1 MVLGWNLVSRLAV
14 TGIFAAALAGC
25 ASTALQPGKSVLD
38 VQDARN
44 SAALN
49 NLQPQAAFPP
59 HPSGFDW
66 ATQSL
71 RATGQGTA
79 SEGMPAA
86 QRDVAARASATAHAK
101 ANLKEQVKALPVGTD
116 QTVGSIMNSYITIR
130 VAIEQEIA
138 GAKVIGTSPSPTGPV
153 EAEVEMPMQKIATIL
168 QQHQITPHQELPA
181 MGETAANVSD
191 II

>member
-14 TGIFAAALAGC
+14 TGIFAVSLAGC

-49 NLQPQAAFPP
+49 NLQSQTAFPA

-66 ATQSL
+66 ATQTL

-79 SEGMPAA
+79 AEGMPAA
-86 QRDVAARASATAHAK
+86 QRDVAAQASATAHAK
-101 ANLKEQVKALPVGTD
+101 ANLKEQVRALPVGTD
-116 QTVGSIMNSYITIR
+116 QTVGSIMNSYITLR

-138 GAKVIGTSPSPTGPV
+138 SAKVIGTRPSFSGTT
-153 EAEVEMPMQKIATIL
+153 EAEVEMPMQQIATIL
-168 QQHQITPHQELPA
+168 QKHQITTDQELPST
-181 MGETAANVSD
+181 GETAANVPD